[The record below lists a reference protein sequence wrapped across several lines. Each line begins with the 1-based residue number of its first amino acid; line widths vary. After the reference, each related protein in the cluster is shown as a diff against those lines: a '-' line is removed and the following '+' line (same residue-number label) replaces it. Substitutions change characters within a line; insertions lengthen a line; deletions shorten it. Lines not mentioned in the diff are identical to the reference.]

1 MGELVERELAREG
14 VVDANGYAA
23 LTSIGAWGPISVTE
37 LAGVLGTPLTT
48 MSDIVRRL
56 EGRGHVARRVNP
68 DDARSTLLEL
78 TASGDAVSRA
88 GWPALQR
95 ATKAISRG
103 LHDVD
108 ATREI
113 LDELADALAAVR

>member
-1 MGELVERELAREG
+1 
-14 VVDANGYAA
+14 
-23 LTSIGAWGPISVTE
+23 VTE

-68 DDARSTLLEL
+68 NDARSMLLEL